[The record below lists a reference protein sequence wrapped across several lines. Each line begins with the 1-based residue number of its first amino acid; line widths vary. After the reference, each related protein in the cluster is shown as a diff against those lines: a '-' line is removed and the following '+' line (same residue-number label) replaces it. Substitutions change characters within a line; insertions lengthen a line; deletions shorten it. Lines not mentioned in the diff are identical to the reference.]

1 MNVVRS
7 VSPLVPLRKQIVFAV
22 PPSSN
27 NGGVGS
33 AAVRC

>member
-1 MNVVRS
+1 MNIVRS
-7 VSPLVPLRKQIVFAV
+7 ASPLMPLRKQVVFAV

-33 AAVRC
+33 AAA